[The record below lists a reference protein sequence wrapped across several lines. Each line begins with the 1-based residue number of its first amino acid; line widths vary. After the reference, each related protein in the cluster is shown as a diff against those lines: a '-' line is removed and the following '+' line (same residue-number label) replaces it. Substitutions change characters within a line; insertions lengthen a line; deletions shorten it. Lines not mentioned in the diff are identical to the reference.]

1 MSRSSATAQALKRLR
16 TEEVAKK
23 AGLTAYETE
32 EGRRWLWKALNPN
45 DTATASVGVPADKTH
60 NISALNYQSQYDIA
74 APPGVSAAFPSYDVD
89 LYLNH
94 NPVVFGTSV
103 AYPSGTM
110 DLSQVGSFQ
119 MTIGA
124 KTEADTFEV
133 KLVPDDAP
141 MKPVGLRTV
150 QQLFNSQI
158 DPRVFSYSSSLAS
171 RRLLYSQLTQKA
183 KLTYGGALVIPTC
196 SDMNNGGLITACQ
209 QVCEP
214 KTSMVDSANGIY
226 LNSYE
231 TTDFPDVEDTIQN
244 PQMYSARFIDGCYM
258 PYKMRDPFNMEYKS
272 SEREITNRSPYSV
285 TGVSVMTVAQ
295 LVDGIAAAAP
305 AAAKQFVTRQ
315 TPMMFMPNENDTGFV
330 LKAIVPAPRG
340 AAVIDKNPVLGF
352 RFDVVNYLGQ
362 RGYFYVSLND
372 ESLRGEADASASIVG
387 TASTM
392 IFSGVVA
399 LTARS
404 TCNIYNGPMKEG
416 HSEVLATGFANAA
429 NDAWWKAVTIE
440 NGNYIKIPE
449 ILTAW
454 DTQGTGYTQNPLGLQ
469 WVSTDVTA
477 GAITNTALSR
487 GTMPDMLEF
496 QMCTVHMTG
505 CSSTA
510 PIKLILK
517 VGIEILLNA
526 GSPYSPF
533 KFISPKYDESALKS
547 YLRCTRAMRD
557 AYFANAGGMG
567 GQAEFIKALSD
578 LIESDSAA
586 PLSRVLN
593 QGGNY
598 ISLIG

>member
-1 MSRSSATAQALKRLR
+1 MSKSATAQALKRLR
-16 TEEVAKK
+16 TEEIAQK

-74 APPGVSAAFPSYDVD
+74 APPGVTAAFPSYDVD

-119 MTIGA
+119 VSVQASSDGNSYTIQL
-124 KTEADTFEV
+124 K
-133 KLVPDDAP
+133 PDDAP

-158 DPRVFSYSSSLAS
+158 DPRVFSYSNSLAS

-196 SDMNNGGLITACQ
+196 SDLNNGGLITACQ

-214 KTSMVDSANGIY
+214 KVSMVDNANGVY

-231 TTDFPDVEDTIQN
+231 LNDFPDVEDTIQN

-258 PYKMRDPFNMEYKS
+258 PYKMRDPFNMEYKA
-272 SEREITNRSPYSV
+272 SEREITNRAPYSV
-285 TGVSVMTVAQ
+285 TGVSVLSVAGLTNKDGALTTAATAVAFMTHQV
-295 LVDGIAAAAP
+295 P
-305 AAAKQFVTRQ
+305 MTFV
-315 TPMMFMPNENDTGFV
+315 PNANDTGFI
-330 LKAIVPAPRG
+330 LSATVPAPKDSAG
-340 AAVIDKNPVLGF
+340 NVAKSPVVAF

-362 RGYFYVSLND
+362 RGYFYVSLNNQFSWVD
-372 ESLRGEADASASIVG
+372 DTVSAVVQGPSHKNINTSKIFQGFVVEG
-387 TASTM
+387 LSGIYSKAFVNDNWWLAST
-392 IFSGVVA
+392 I
-399 LTARS
+399 
-404 TCNIYNGPMKEG
+404 K
-416 HSEVLATGFANAA
+416 
-429 NDAWWKAVTIE
+429 D
-440 NGNYIKIPE
+440 NYYIRIPE

-469 WVSTDVTA
+469 WVSTDVTV
-477 GAITNTALSR
+477 GAIPNSALAR

-517 VGIEILLNA
+517 IGIEILLSA

>member
-1 MSRSSATAQALKRLR
+1 MSKSATTQALKRLR
-16 TEEVAKK
+16 TEEIAQK

-45 DTATASVGVPADKTH
+45 DTATASVGIPADKTH

-74 APPGVSAAFPSYDVD
+74 APPGVTAAFPSYDVD

-110 DLSQVGSFQ
+110 DLSKVGTFQVSVQASADGHSF
-119 MTIGA
+119 A
-124 KTEADTFEV
+124 V
-133 KLVPDDAP
+133 KLTSDDAP

-158 DPRVFSYSSSLAS
+158 DPRVFSYSNSLAS

-196 SDMNNGGLITACQ
+196 SDLNNGGLITACQ

-214 KTSMVDSANGIY
+214 KVSMVDGANGVY

-231 TTDFPDVEDTIQN
+231 LNDFPDVEDTIQN

-258 PYKMRDPFNMEYKS
+258 PYKMRDPFNMEYKA
-272 SEREITNRSPYSV
+272 SEREITNRAPYSV
-285 TGVSVMTVAQ
+285 TGVSVLSVNTLSDENGVTTTTA
-295 LVDGIAAAAP
+295 L
-305 AAAKQFVTRQ
+305 AKHFVTYQ
-315 TPMMFMPNENDTGFV
+315 TPMNFIPNANDTGFV
-330 LKAIVPAPRG
+330 LSATVPAPKDSG
-340 AAVIDKNPVLGF
+340 AEIAKNPVVAF

-362 RGYFYVSLND
+362 RGYFYVSLNNQFLGTNN
-372 ESLRGEADASASIVG
+372 ENSTVVGGVAGAFRKTSEIFKGPVVEGLSGKHEQAFATAEWWASSSIG
-387 TASTM
+387 
-392 IFSGVVA
+392 
-399 LTARS
+399 
-404 TCNIYNGPMKEG
+404 
-416 HSEVLATGFANAA
+416 
-429 NDAWWKAVTIE
+429 

-454 DTQGTGYTQNPLGLQ
+454 NTQGTGYTQNPIGIQ
-469 WVSTDVTA
+469 WESSDVTIGA
-477 GAITNTALSR
+477 GLSTALAR

-517 VGIEILLNA
+517 IGIEILLSA

>member
-1 MSRSSATAQALKRLR
+1 MSKSATAQALKRLR
-16 TEEVAKK
+16 TEEVAQK

-74 APPGVSAAFPSYDVD
+74 APPGVTAAFPSFDVD

-119 MTIGA
+119 VSVQASKDGNSYTVELI
-124 KTEADTFEV
+124 
-133 KLVPDDAP
+133 PDDAP

-158 DPRVFSYSSSLAS
+158 DPRVFSYSNSLAS

-196 SDMNNGGLITACQ
+196 SDLNNGGLITACQ

-214 KTSMVDSANGIY
+214 KVSMVDNANGIY

-231 TTDFPDVEDTIQN
+231 LNDFPDVEDTIQN

-258 PYKMRDPFNMEYKS
+258 PYKMRDPFNMEYKA
-272 SEREITNRSPYSV
+272 SEREITNRAPYSV
-285 TGVSVMTVAQ
+285 TGVSVLSVAG
-295 LVDGIAAAAP
+295 LTDSAGVITTTALATN
-305 AAAKQFVTRQ
+305 FTTFQ
-315 TPMMFMPNENDTGFV
+315 TPMTFIPNANDTGFV
-330 LKAIVPAPRG
+330 LSATVLAPTDS
-340 AAVIDKNPVLGF
+340 ANKIAKNPVLGF

-362 RGYFYVSLND
+362 RGYFYLTLNNEYSYVADTVSTVIHGPSHQNRNTSKIFKGLVAEGVSGTYTANFATVTWW
-372 ESLRGEADASASIVG
+372 AD
-387 TASTM
+387 ST
-392 IFSGVVA
+392 IG
-399 LTARS
+399 
-404 TCNIYNGPMKEG
+404 NG
-416 HSEVLATGFANAA
+416 
-429 NDAWWKAVTIE
+429 D
-440 NGNYIKIPE
+440 YIRIPE

-469 WVSTDVTA
+469 WVSTDVTVCA
-477 GAITNTALSR
+477 APNTALAR

-517 VGIEILLNA
+517 IGIEILLSA

-598 ISLIG
+598 VSLIG

>member
-1 MSRSSATAQALKRLR
+1 MSKSATAQALKRLR

-74 APPGVSAAFPSYDVD
+74 APPGVTAAFPSYDVD

-110 DLSQVGSFQ
+110 DLSQVGTFQVSVQASTDGHSF
-119 MTIGA
+119 T
-124 KTEADTFEV
+124 V
-133 KLVPDDAP
+133 KLTSDDAP
-141 MKPVGLRTV
+141 MKPVGLRTA

-158 DPRVFSYSSSLAS
+158 DPRVFSYSNSLAS

-196 SDMNNGGLITACQ
+196 SDLNNGGLITACQ

-214 KTSMVDSANGIY
+214 KVSMVDSANGVY

-231 TTDFPDVEDTIQN
+231 LNDFPDVEDTIQN

-258 PYKMRDPFNMEYKS
+258 PYKMRDPFNMEYKA

-285 TGVSVMTVAQ
+285 TGVSVLSVNILSDDNGVAKTT
-295 LVDGIAAAAP
+295 AEATH
-305 AAAKQFVTRQ
+305 FTTYQ
-315 TPMMFMPNENDTGFV
+315 TPMTFVPNANDTGFV
-330 LKAIVPAPRG
+330 LSASVPAPRDS
-340 AAVIDKNPVLGF
+340 AAEIPKNPVVAF

-362 RGYFYVSLND
+362 RGYFYISLNN
-372 ESLRGEADASASIVG
+372 EFIG
-387 TASTM
+387 TANVESTVVEGAAGVLRKTLE
-392 IFSGVVA
+392 IFKGPVVEGISGEH
-399 LTARS
+399 TAKFATADWWAAS
-404 TCNIYNGPMKEG
+404 TIGNN
-416 HSEVLATGFANAA
+416 
-429 NDAWWKAVTIE
+429 
-440 NGNYIKIPE
+440 NYIKIPE

-454 DTQGTGYTQNPLGLQ
+454 NTQGTGYTQNPLGLQ
-469 WVSTDVTA
+469 WESSDVTIGA
-477 GAITNTALSR
+477 GLNSALSR

-517 VGIEILLNA
+517 IGIEILLSA

>member
-1 MSRSSATAQALKRLR
+1 MSKSATAQALKRLR
-16 TEEVAKK
+16 TEEIAQK

-45 DTATASVGVPADKTH
+45 DTATASVGIPADKTH

-74 APPGVSAAFPSYDVD
+74 APPGVTAAFPSYDVD

-119 MTIGA
+119 VSIKASSDNTSYTVQL
-124 KTEADTFEV
+124 K
-133 KLVPDDAP
+133 PDDAP

-158 DPRVFSYSSSLAS
+158 DPRVFSYSTSLAS

-196 SDMNNGGLITACQ
+196 SDLNNGGLITACQ

-214 KTSMVDSANGIY
+214 KVSMVDNANGVY

-231 TTDFPDVEDTIQN
+231 LNDFPDVEDTIQN

-258 PYKMRDPFNMEYKS
+258 PYKMRDPFNMEYKA
-272 SEREITNRSPYSV
+272 SEREITNRAPYSV
-285 TGVSVMTVAQ
+285 TGVSVMSLSKLTNSSGNITTTA
-295 LVDGIAAAAP
+295 LATN
-305 AAAKQFVTRQ
+305 FTNYQ
-315 TPMMFMPNENDTGFV
+315 TPMTFVPNANDTGFV
-330 LKAIVPAPRG
+330 LSATVPAP
-340 AAVIDKNPVLGF
+340 ADSSNKIVKNPVLGF

-362 RGYFYVSLND
+362 RGYFYLTLNNEYSWVNDPFSTVVQGHAHQNIKTSKIFQGPVVEGVS
-372 ESLRGEADASASIVG
+372 G
-387 TASTM
+387 TYKANFATNEWWAAST
-392 IFSGVVA
+392 IG
-399 LTARS
+399 
-404 TCNIYNGPMKEG
+404 
-416 HSEVLATGFANAA
+416 
-429 NDAWWKAVTIE
+429 D
-440 NGNYIKIPE
+440 GNYIRIPE

-454 DTQGTGYTQNPLGLQ
+454 NTQGTGYTQNPLGLQ
-469 WVSTDVTA
+469 WVSTDVTV
-477 GAITNTALSR
+477 GAAPNTALAR

-517 VGIEILLNA
+517 IGIEILLSA

-578 LIESDSAA
+578 LIESDSSA

>member
-1 MSRSSATAQALKRLR
+1 MSRSSATTQALKRLR

-45 DTATASVGVPADKTH
+45 DTATASVGIPADKTH
-60 NISALNYQSQYDIA
+60 NISALNYQSQYDIV

-103 AYPSGTM
+103 AYSSGTM
-110 DLSQVGSFQ
+110 DLSQVGGFQ
-119 MTIGA
+119 VKIGA
-124 KTEADTFEV
+124 KTAADTYEV
-133 KLVPDDAP
+133 TLIPDDAP
-141 MKPVGLRTV
+141 AKPVGLRTV

-158 DPRVFSYSSSLAS
+158 DPRVFAYSSSLAS

-196 SDMNNGGLITACQ
+196 SDLNNGGLITACQ

-214 KTSMVDSANGIY
+214 KVSMVDSANGIY

-272 SEREITNRSPYSV
+272 SEREITNRAPYSV
-285 TGVSVMTVAQ
+285 TGVSVMSVQGLT
-295 LVDGIAAAAP
+295 DGLSL
-305 AAAKQFVTRQ
+305 AKKTEATHFYTLQ
-315 TPMMFMPNENDTGFV
+315 TPMVFTPNTADTGFT
-330 LKAIVPAPRG
+330 LKATVPDPVDADG
-340 AAVIDKNPVLGF
+340 QLEKNPVLGF

-372 ESLRGEADASASIVG
+372 EYSIGNNKESGTIAGSASKLITTDPIVR
-387 TASTM
+387 
-392 IFSGVVA
+392 SGRA
-399 LTARS
+399 TY
-404 TCNIYNGPMKEG
+404 NIYNGLMEEA
-416 HSEVLATGFANAA
+416 SSNELAAGFAIDNWWTFVTLA
-429 NDAWWKAVTIE
+429 N
-440 NGNYIKIPE
+440 NNYIYIPE
-449 ILTAW
+449 IITAW

-469 WVSTDVTA
+469 WVSTDVTS
-477 GAITNTALSR
+477 GAATNTALSR

>member
-1 MSRSSATAQALKRLR
+1 MSKSATAQALKRLR
-16 TEEVAKK
+16 TEEIAQK

-74 APPGVSAAFPSYDVD
+74 APPGVTAAFPSYDVD

-110 DLSQVGSFQ
+110 DLSQVGKFQ
-119 MTIGA
+119 VSIQ
-124 KTEADTFEV
+124 ADGNSYKV
-133 KLVPDDAP
+133 MLKPDDAP

-158 DPRVFSYSSSLAS
+158 DPRVFSYSNSLAS

-196 SDMNNGGLITACQ
+196 SDLNNGGLITACQ

-214 KTSMVDSANGIY
+214 KVSMVDNANGIY

-231 TTDFPDVEDTIQN
+231 INDFPDVEDTIQN

-258 PYKMRDPFNMEYKS
+258 PYKMRDPFNMEYKA
-272 SEREITNRSPYSV
+272 SEREITNRAPYSV
-285 TGVSVMTVAQ
+285 TGVSVLSVSKLTNNAGV
-295 LVDGIAAAAP
+295 IEAAANAV
-305 AAAKQFVTRQ
+305 AFTTYQ
-315 TPMMFMPNENDTGFV
+315 TPMTFIPNANDSGFV
-330 LKAIVPAPRG
+330 LSATVPAPTDSAG
-340 AAVIDKNPVLGF
+340 NVAKNPVLGF

-362 RGYFYVSLND
+362 RGYFYVTLNN
-372 ESLRGEADASASIVG
+372 EFAAVAD
-387 TASTM
+387 TASTIIQGSAYTNRQTSK
-392 IFSGVVA
+392 IFQGPVVEGLSGIYSAAFVNDEWWIA
-399 LTARS
+399 S
-404 TCNIYNGPMKEG
+404 TIGNG
-416 HSEVLATGFANAA
+416 
-429 NDAWWKAVTIE
+429 D
-440 NGNYIKIPE
+440 YIRIPE

-477 GAITNTALSR
+477 GATPNSALAR

-517 VGIEILLNA
+517 IGIEILLSA

-598 ISLIG
+598 VSLIG

>member
-1 MSRSSATAQALKRLR
+1 MSKSSATQALKRLR

-45 DTATASVGVPADKTH
+45 DTATASVGIPADKTH

-74 APPGVSAAFPSYDVD
+74 APPGVTAAFPSYDVD

-110 DLSQVGSFQ
+110 DLSQVGMFQ
-119 MTIGA
+119 VSV
-124 KTEADTFEV
+124 KYNEAEKSYIV
-133 KLVPDDAP
+133 QMAPDNAP
-141 MKPVGLRTV
+141 RKPVGLRTV

-158 DPRVFSYSSSLAS
+158 DPRVFSYSNSLAS

-196 SDMNNGGLITACQ
+196 SDLNNGGLITACQ

-214 KTSMVDSANGIY
+214 KVSMVDSANGVY

-231 TTDFPDVEDTIQN
+231 LNDFPDVEDTIQN

-258 PYKMRDPFNMEYKS
+258 PYKMRDPFNMEYKA

-285 TGVSVMTVAQ
+285 TGVSVLSITS
-295 LVDGIAAAAP
+295 LTDENGTIAATNDATH
-305 AAAKQFVTRQ
+305 FVTYQ
-315 TPMMFMPNENDTGFV
+315 TPMNFVPNVNDTGFV
-330 LKAIVPAPRG
+330 LSTTVPAPKDS
-340 AAVIDKNPVLGF
+340 AAVIPKNPIVAF

-362 RGYFYVSLND
+362 RGYFYVSLNNQFTD
-372 ESLRGEADASASIVG
+372 IANVKSTVVGGAAGLLRDTFDIFKGPVKEGISGKHAAKFADATWWAKASIG
-387 TASTM
+387 
-392 IFSGVVA
+392 
-399 LTARS
+399 
-404 TCNIYNGPMKEG
+404 
-416 HSEVLATGFANAA
+416 
-429 NDAWWKAVTIE
+429 D
-440 NGNYIKIPE
+440 GNYVKIPE

-454 DTQGTGYTQNPLGLQ
+454 NTQGTGYTQNPLGLQ
-469 WVSTDVTA
+469 WESSDVTIGA
-477 GAITNTALSR
+477 GLNTALAR

-517 VGIEILLNA
+517 IGIEILLSA

>member
-1 MSRSSATAQALKRLR
+1 MSKTSATTQALKRLR

-45 DTATASVGVPADKTH
+45 DTATASVGIPADKTH

-74 APPGVSAAFPSYDVD
+74 APPGVTAAFPSYDVD

-119 MTIGA
+119 VSVQA
-124 KTEADTFEV
+124 HAADNSFTV
-133 KLVPDDAP
+133 MMKPDDAP
-141 MKPVGLRTV
+141 MKPAGLRTV

-158 DPRVFSYSSSLAS
+158 DPRVFSYSTSLAS

-196 SDMNNGGLITACQ
+196 SDLNNGGLITACQ

-214 KTSMVDSANGIY
+214 KVSMVDNANGVY

-231 TTDFPDVEDTIQN
+231 LNDFPDVEDTIQN

-258 PYKMRDPFNMEYKS
+258 PYKMRDPFNMEYKA

-285 TGVSVMTVAQ
+285 TGVSVITVSGLTDAN
-295 LVDGIAAAAP
+295 GAIKSTAEATN
-305 AAAKQFVTRQ
+305 FVTYQ
-315 TPMMFMPNENDTGFV
+315 TPMIFTPNANDTGFV
-330 LKAIVPAPRG
+330 LSAKVPAPTDSG
-340 AAVIDKNPVLGF
+340 GVVAAAKSPIVAF

-362 RGYFYVSLND
+362 RGYFYASLNNQFT
-372 ESLRGEADASASIVG
+372 SIANAKSTIVKDA
-387 TASTM
+387 ASTPRDTSYVFKGPVVEG
-392 IFSGVVA
+392 ISGKY
-399 LTARS
+399 TA
-404 TCNIYNGPMKEG
+404 N
-416 HSEVLATGFANAA
+416 FANAT
-429 NDAWWKAVTIE
+429 WWTNSTIKD
-440 NGNYIKIPE
+440 GNYVKIPE

-454 DTQGTGYTQNPLGLQ
+454 NTQGTGYTQNPLGIQ
-469 WVSTDVTA
+469 WESTDVTV
-477 GAITNTALSR
+477 GAVPNSALAR

-517 VGIEILLNA
+517 IGIEILLSA

>member
-1 MSRSSATAQALKRLR
+1 MSKSATAQALKRLR
-16 TEEVAKK
+16 TEEVAQK

-74 APPGVSAAFPSYDVD
+74 APPGVTAAFPSFDVD

-119 MTIGA
+119 VSVQASKDGNSYTVELI
-124 KTEADTFEV
+124 
-133 KLVPDDAP
+133 PDDAP

-158 DPRVFSYSSSLAS
+158 DPRVFSYSNSLAS

-196 SDMNNGGLITACQ
+196 SDLNNGGLITACQ

-214 KTSMVDSANGIY
+214 KVSMVDNANGIY

-231 TTDFPDVEDTIQN
+231 LNDFPDVEDTIQN

-258 PYKMRDPFNMEYKS
+258 PYKMRDPFNMEYKA
-272 SEREITNRSPYSV
+272 SEREITNRAPYSV
-285 TGVSVMTVAQ
+285 TGVSVLSVAG
-295 LVDGIAAAAP
+295 LTDSAGVITTTALATNLTT
-305 AAAKQFVTRQ
+305 FQ
-315 TPMMFMPNENDTGFV
+315 TPMTFIPNANDTGFV
-330 LKAIVPAPRG
+330 LSATVLAPTDS
-340 AAVIDKNPVLGF
+340 ANKIAKNPVLGF

-362 RGYFYVSLND
+362 RGYFYLTLNNEYSYVADTVSTVIQGPSHQKRNTSKIFKGLVAEGVSGTYTANFATVTWW
-372 ESLRGEADASASIVG
+372 AD
-387 TASTM
+387 ST
-392 IFSGVVA
+392 IG
-399 LTARS
+399 
-404 TCNIYNGPMKEG
+404 NG
-416 HSEVLATGFANAA
+416 
-429 NDAWWKAVTIE
+429 D
-440 NGNYIKIPE
+440 YIRIPE

-469 WVSTDVTA
+469 WVSTDVTVCA
-477 GAITNTALSR
+477 APNTALAR

-517 VGIEILLNA
+517 IGIEILLSA

-598 ISLIG
+598 VSLIG

>member
-1 MSRSSATAQALKRLR
+1 MSKSATTQALKRLR
-16 TEEVAKK
+16 TEEIAQK

-74 APPGVSAAFPSYDVD
+74 APPGVTAAFPSYDVD

-110 DLSQVGSFQ
+110 DLSQVGDFQVSVKKEGDSFII
-119 MTIGA
+119 ML
-124 KTEADTFEV
+124 K
-133 KLVPDDAP
+133 PDDAP
-141 MKPVGLRTV
+141 MKPVGIRTV

-158 DPRVFSYSSSLAS
+158 DPRVFSYSNSLAS

-196 SDMNNGGLITACQ
+196 SDLNNGGLITACQ

-214 KTSMVDSANGIY
+214 KVSMVDSENGVY

-231 TTDFPDVEDTIQN
+231 INDFPDVEDTIQN

-258 PYKMRDPFNMEYKS
+258 PYKMRDPFNMEYKA
-272 SEREITNRSPYSV
+272 SEREITNRAPYSV
-285 TGVSVMTVAQ
+285 TGVSVISVNR
-295 LVDGIAAAAP
+295 LSVDGVTTAAAAD
-305 AAAKQFVTRQ
+305 AIYFITYQ
-315 TPMMFMPNENDTGFV
+315 TPMTFVPNANDTGFV
-330 LKAIVPAPRG
+330 LSATVPAPVDSAG
-340 AAVIDKNPVLGF
+340 VIANAKSPVLAF

-362 RGYFYVSLND
+362 RGYFYVSLNN
-372 ESLRGEADASASIVG
+372 EFLG
-387 TASTM
+387 TAQVESSIIQNYTHGIRETSF
-392 IFSGVVA
+392 IF
-399 LTARS
+399 
-404 TCNIYNGPMKEG
+404 NGPVEEG
-416 HSEVLATGFANAA
+416 LSGKHDSKPFSNAEWWTKSTIANG
-429 NDAWWKAVTIE
+429 D
-440 NGNYIKIPE
+440 YIKIPL

-454 DTQGTGYTQNPLGLQ
+454 NTQGTGYTQNPFGLQ
-469 WVSTDVTA
+469 WVSSDVTA
-477 GAITNTALSR
+477 GAIPNSALAR

-517 VGIEILLNA
+517 IGIEILLSA

>member
-1 MSRSSATAQALKRLR
+1 MSKSATAQALKRLR
-16 TEEVAKK
+16 TEEIAQK

-74 APPGVSAAFPSYDVD
+74 APPGVTAAFPSYDVD

-119 MTIGA
+119 VSVQA
-124 KTEADTFEV
+124 SADGNSYTV
-133 KLVPDDAP
+133 KMIPDDAP

-158 DPRVFSYSSSLAS
+158 DPRVFSYSNSLAS

-196 SDMNNGGLITACQ
+196 SDLNNGGLITACQ

-214 KTSMVDSANGIY
+214 KVSMVDNANGIY

-231 TTDFPDVEDTIQN
+231 LNDFPDVEDTIQN

-258 PYKMRDPFNMEYKS
+258 PYKMRDPFNMEYKA
-272 SEREITNRSPYSV
+272 SEREITNRAPYSV
-285 TGVSVMTVAQ
+285 TGVSVLSVSKLTNSAGV
-295 LVDGIAAAAP
+295 IAAT
-305 AAAKQFVTRQ
+305 AAATNFTTYQ
-315 TPMMFMPNENDTGFV
+315 TPMTFVPNANDSGFV
-330 LKAIVPAPRG
+330 LSATVPSPADS
-340 AAVIDKNPVLGF
+340 ADNIAKNPILGF

-362 RGYFYVSLND
+362 RGYFYLTLNN
-372 ESLRGEADASASIVG
+372 E
-387 TASTM
+387 
-392 IFSGVVA
+392 
-399 LTARS
+399 
-404 TCNIYNGPMKEG
+404 Y
-416 HSEVLATGFANAA
+416 SEVADTVSTVIQGSSHQNRNVSKIFKGPVVEGISGGYTAPFAN
-429 NDAWWKAVTIE
+429 DTWWSDSTIR
-440 NGNYIKIPE
+440 NGDYIRIPE

-477 GAITNTALSR
+477 GATPNSALAR

-517 VGIEILLNA
+517 VGIEILLSA

-578 LIESDSAA
+578 LIESNSAA

>member
-1 MSRSSATAQALKRLR
+1 MSKASATTQALKRLR

-45 DTATASVGVPADKTH
+45 DTATASVGIPADKTH

-74 APPGVSAAFPSYDVD
+74 APPGVTAAFPSYDVD

-94 NPVVFGTSV
+94 NPVVFGTSI

-110 DLSQVGSFQ
+110 DLSQVGTFQVSVKVSADGHSFNI
-119 MTIGA
+119 MLTS
-124 KTEADTFEV
+124 DN
-133 KLVPDDAP
+133 AP
-141 MKPVGLRTV
+141 MKPVGLRTA

-158 DPRVFSYSSSLAS
+158 DPRVFSYSTSLAS

-196 SDMNNGGLITACQ
+196 SDLNNGGLITACQ

-214 KTSMVDSANGIY
+214 KVSMVDSANGVY

-231 TTDFPDVEDTIQN
+231 LNDFPDVEDTIQN

-258 PYKMRDPFNMEYKS
+258 PYKMRDPFNMEYKA

-285 TGVSVMTVAQ
+285 TGVSALSVLNLTDDKGA
-295 LVDGIAAAAP
+295 IKTTTEATN
-305 AAAKQFVTRQ
+305 FVTYQ
-315 TPMMFMPNENDTGFV
+315 TPMTFVPNANDTGFV
-330 LKAIVPAPRG
+330 LSATVPAPKDSTG
-340 AAVIDKNPVLGF
+340 EISKNPVVAF

-362 RGYFYVSLND
+362 RGYFYASLNNQFINTTNVN
-372 ESLRGEADASASIVG
+372 STVVG
-387 TASTM
+387 GVAGAFRKTSE
-392 IFSGVVA
+392 IFQGPVVEGISG
-399 LTARS
+399 TQ
-404 TCNIYNGPMKEG
+404 KK
-416 HSEVLATGFANAA
+416 GFATADWWAA
-429 NDAWWKAVTIE
+429 SSIG

-454 DTQGTGYTQNPLGLQ
+454 NTQGTGYTQNPLGIQ
-469 WVSTDVTA
+469 WESSDVTIGA
-477 GAITNTALSR
+477 GLNTALAR

-517 VGIEILLNA
+517 IGIEILLSA

-578 LIESDSAA
+578 LIESDSSA

>member
-1 MSRSSATAQALKRLR
+1 MSKSATAQALKRLR
-16 TEEVAKK
+16 TEEVAQK

-45 DTATASVGVPADKTH
+45 DTATASVGIPADKTH

-74 APPGVSAAFPSYDVD
+74 APPGVTAAFPSYDVD

-119 MTIGA
+119 VSIQKNA
-124 KTEADTFEV
+124 ADNSFTV
-133 KLVPDDAP
+133 LMKPDDAP
-141 MKPVGLRTV
+141 MKPAGLRTV

-196 SDMNNGGLITACQ
+196 SDLNNGGLITACQ

-214 KTSMVDSANGIY
+214 KVSMVDSANGIY

-231 TTDFPDVEDTIQN
+231 LNDFPDVEDTIQN

-258 PYKMRDPFNMEYKS
+258 PYKMRDPFNMEYKA

-285 TGVSVMTVAQ
+285 TGVSVITVSGLTDNLGTIKSTAE
-295 LVDGIAAAAP
+295 
-305 AAAKQFVTRQ
+305 AKYFSSYQ
-315 TPMMFMPNENDTGFV
+315 TPMAFVPNANDTGFV
-330 LKAIVPAPRG
+330 LSAKVPAPNDSAG
-340 AAVIDKNPVLGF
+340 VIANAKSPVVAF

-362 RGYFYVSLND
+362 RGYFYVSLNN
-372 ESLRGEADASASIVG
+372 EFLGTGNTNSTIIQSTGHNYRETLEIFKGPVTEGLSGEH
-387 TASTM
+387 TA
-392 IFSGVVA
+392 
-399 LTARS
+399 
-404 TCNIYNGPMKEG
+404 N
-416 HSEVLATGFANAA
+416 FANAA
-429 NDAWWKAVTIE
+429 WWTNSTIA
-440 NGNYIKIPE
+440 NGDYIRIPE

-454 DTQGTGYTQNPLGLQ
+454 NTQGTGYTQNPLGLQ
-469 WVSTDVTA
+469 WESTDVTV
-477 GAITNTALSR
+477 GAVPNSALAR

-517 VGIEILLNA
+517 IGIEILLSA

>member
-1 MSRSSATAQALKRLR
+1 MSKSSATQALKRLR
-16 TEEVAKK
+16 TEEAIKK

-45 DTATASVGVPADKTH
+45 DTSTASIGIPADKTH

-74 APPGVSAAFPSYDVD
+74 APPGVTAAFPSYDVD

-110 DLSQVGSFQ
+110 DLSQVGMFQ
-119 MTIGA
+119 VSVKYI
-124 KTEADTFEV
+124 EAEKSYIV
-133 KLVPDDAP
+133 QLAP
-141 MKPVGLRTV
+141 NNAPRKPVGLRTV

-158 DPRVFSYSSSLAS
+158 DPRVFSYSNSLAS

-196 SDMNNGGLITACQ
+196 SDLNNGGLITACQ

-214 KTSMVDSANGIY
+214 KVSIVDSANGVY

-231 TTDFPDVEDTIQN
+231 LNDFPDVEDTIQN

-258 PYKMRDPFNMEYKS
+258 PYKMRDPFNMEYKA

-285 TGVSVMTVAQ
+285 TCVSVLSITSLTDENGTIKSTNDATH
-295 LVDGIAAAAP
+295 
-305 AAAKQFVTRQ
+305 FVTYQ
-315 TPMMFMPNENDTGFV
+315 TPMNFVPNVNDTGFV
-330 LKAIVPAPRG
+330 LSATVPAPKDSTT
-340 AAVIDKNPVLGF
+340 VIAKNPVVAF

-362 RGYFYVSLND
+362 RGYFYVSLNNQFTGIANAK
-372 ESLRGEADASASIVG
+372 STVVGGAAGLLRDTFDIFKGPVKEGISGAHDAKFADATWWAKTSIG
-387 TASTM
+387 
-392 IFSGVVA
+392 
-399 LTARS
+399 
-404 TCNIYNGPMKEG
+404 
-416 HSEVLATGFANAA
+416 
-429 NDAWWKAVTIE
+429 D
-440 NGNYIKIPE
+440 GNYVKIPE

-454 DTQGTGYTQNPLGLQ
+454 NTQGTGYTQNPLGLQ
-469 WVSTDVTA
+469 WESTDVTIGA
-477 GAITNTALSR
+477 GLNTALAR

-517 VGIEILLNA
+517 IGIEILLSA

>member
-1 MSRSSATAQALKRLR
+1 MSKSATAQALKRLR
-16 TEEVAKK
+16 TEEIAQK

-45 DTATASVGVPADKTH
+45 DTATASVGIPADKTH

-74 APPGVSAAFPSYDVD
+74 APPGVTAAFPSYDVD

-119 MTIGA
+119 VSIQTNA
-124 KTEADTFEV
+124 ADNSFTV
-133 KLVPDDAP
+133 LMKPDDAP
-141 MKPVGLRTV
+141 MKPAGLRTV

-196 SDMNNGGLITACQ
+196 SDLNNGGLITACQ

-214 KTSMVDSANGIY
+214 KVSMVDSANGIY

-231 TTDFPDVEDTIQN
+231 LNDFPDVEDTIQN

-258 PYKMRDPFNMEYKS
+258 PYKMRDPFNMEYKA

-285 TGVSVMTVAQ
+285 TGVSVITVSGLTDNLGTIKSTAE
-295 LVDGIAAAAP
+295 ATY
-305 AAAKQFVTRQ
+305 FTSYQ
-315 TPMMFMPNENDTGFV
+315 TPMTFVPNANDTGFV
-330 LKAIVPAPRG
+330 LSAKVPAPNDSAG
-340 AAVIDKNPVLGF
+340 TIDDAKSPVVAF

-362 RGYFYVSLND
+362 RGYFYISLNN
-372 ESLRGEADASASIVG
+372 EFLGTENTYSTIIQSTGHNNRVTSEIFKGPVTEGISGEH
-387 TASTM
+387 TANFATATWWTNST
-392 IFSGVVA
+392 IA
-399 LTARS
+399 
-404 TCNIYNGPMKEG
+404 NG
-416 HSEVLATGFANAA
+416 
-429 NDAWWKAVTIE
+429 D
-440 NGNYIKIPE
+440 YIKIPE

-454 DTQGTGYTQNPLGLQ
+454 NTQGTGYTQNPLGLQ
-469 WVSTDVTA
+469 WKSTDVTV
-477 GAITNTALSR
+477 GAVQNSALTR

-517 VGIEILLNA
+517 IGIEILLNA

>member
-1 MSRSSATAQALKRLR
+1 MSKSATAQALKRLR
-16 TEEVAKK
+16 TEEIAQK

-45 DTATASVGVPADKTH
+45 DTATASVGIPADKTH

-74 APPGVSAAFPSYDVD
+74 APPGVTAAFPSYDVD

-119 MTIGA
+119 VS
-124 KTEADTFEV
+124 V
-133 KLVPDDAP
+133 KASSDGSLYTVQLTADDAP

-196 SDMNNGGLITACQ
+196 SDLNNGGLITACQ

-214 KTSMVDSANGIY
+214 KVSMVDNANGVY

-231 TTDFPDVEDTIQN
+231 LNDFPDVEDTIQN

-258 PYKMRDPFNMEYKS
+258 PYKLRDPFNMEYKA
-272 SEREITNRSPYSV
+272 SEREITNRAPYSV
-285 TGVSVMTVAQ
+285 TGVSVLSIAGLTNKDGALTTAASAVAFMTLQ
-295 LVDGIAAAAP
+295 TSMT
-305 AAAKQFVTRQ
+305 FV
-315 TPMMFMPNENDTGFV
+315 PNANDTGF
-330 LKAIVPAPRG
+330 IISTTVPAPKDSAG
-340 AAVIDKNPVLGF
+340 NIAKSPVLGF

-362 RGYFYVSLND
+362 RGYFYVTLNNQFSWVD
-372 ESLRGEADASASIVG
+372 DIVSTVVQGPSHKNIKTSKIFQGRVVEGLSGIYSKAFVTDTWWAD
-387 TASTM
+387 ST
-392 IFSGVVA
+392 IKSG
-399 LTARS
+399 
-404 TCNIYNGPMKEG
+404 Y
-416 HSEVLATGFANAA
+416 
-429 NDAWWKAVTIE
+429 
-440 NGNYIKIPE
+440 YIRIPE

-469 WVSTDVTA
+469 WMSTDVTV
-477 GAITNTALSR
+477 GAVPNSALAR

-517 VGIEILLNA
+517 IGIEILLSA

>member
-1 MSRSSATAQALKRLR
+1 MSKSATAQALKRLR
-16 TEEVAKK
+16 TEEVAQK

-74 APPGVSAAFPSYDVD
+74 APPGVTAAFPSYDVD

-119 MTIGA
+119 VSVQASTDGNSY
-124 KTEADTFEV
+124 TV
-133 KLVPDDAP
+133 KMIPDDAP

-158 DPRVFSYSSSLAS
+158 DPRVFSYSNSLAS

-196 SDMNNGGLITACQ
+196 SDLNNGGLITACQ

-214 KTSMVDSANGIY
+214 KVSMVDNANGIY

-231 TTDFPDVEDTIQN
+231 LNDFPDVEDTIQN

-272 SEREITNRSPYSV
+272 SEREITNRAPYSV
-285 TGVSVMTVAQ
+285 TGVSVLSVSKLTNSAGV
-295 LVDGIAAAAP
+295 VDTTANATN
-305 AAAKQFVTRQ
+305 FTTYQ
-315 TPMMFMPNENDTGFV
+315 TPMTFMPNANDSGFV
-330 LKAIVPAPRG
+330 LSATVPAPADSAG
-340 AAVIDKNPVLGF
+340 KVEKNPVLGF

-362 RGYFYVSLND
+362 RGYFYLTLNNEYSWVTD
-372 ESLRGEADASASIVG
+372 
-387 TASTM
+387 TASTVIQGPSHQNRNTSK
-392 IFSGVVA
+392 IFKGLVVEGVSGTY
-399 LTARS
+399 TANFASADWWTAS
-404 TCNIYNGPMKEG
+404 TIANG
-416 HSEVLATGFANAA
+416 
-429 NDAWWKAVTIE
+429 D
-440 NGNYIKIPE
+440 YIRIPE

-454 DTQGTGYTQNPLGLQ
+454 DTQGTGYTQNPIGLQ

-477 GAITNTALSR
+477 GATPNSALAR

-517 VGIEILLNA
+517 VGIEILLSA

>member
-1 MSRSSATAQALKRLR
+1 MSKSATVQALKRLR
-16 TEEVAKK
+16 TEEIAQK

-74 APPGVSAAFPSYDVD
+74 APPGVTAAFPSYDVD

-119 MTIGA
+119 IS
-124 KTEADTFEV
+124 V
-133 KLVPDDAP
+133 KASSNNNSYTVQLKPDDAP
-141 MKPVGLRTV
+141 IKPVGLRTV

-158 DPRVFSYSSSLAS
+158 DPRVFSYSNSLAS

-196 SDMNNGGLITACQ
+196 SDLNNGGLITACQ

-214 KTSMVDSANGIY
+214 KVSMVDGTNGIY

-231 TTDFPDVEDTIQN
+231 LNDFPDVEDTIQN

-258 PYKMRDPFNMEYKS
+258 PYKMRDPFNMEYKA
-272 SEREITNRSPYSV
+272 SEREITNRAPYSV
-285 TGVSVMTVAQ
+285 TGVSVLSVSKLTNSKGNITTTA
-295 LVDGIAAAAP
+295 LATN
-305 AAAKQFVTRQ
+305 FTTFQ
-315 TPMMFMPNENDTGFV
+315 TPMSFVPNANDTGFV
-330 LKAIVPAPRG
+330 LSAIVPAP
-340 AAVIDKNPVLGF
+340 IDSTKKIDNNPVLGF

-362 RGYFYVSLND
+362 RGYFYLTLNNEYSWITD
-372 ESLRGEADASASIVG
+372 I
-387 TASTM
+387 ASTVIQGPAHQNINISK
-392 IFSGVVA
+392 IFKGPVVEGVSGTYA
-399 LTARS
+399 QNFATNEWWAAS
-404 TCNIYNGPMKEG
+404 TIG
-416 HSEVLATGFANAA
+416 
-429 NDAWWKAVTIE
+429 D
-440 NGNYIKIPE
+440 GNYIKIPE

-454 DTQGTGYTQNPLGLQ
+454 NTQGTGYTQNPLGLQ

-477 GAITNTALSR
+477 GAIPNSALAR

-517 VGIEILLNA
+517 IGIEILLNA

>member
-1 MSRSSATAQALKRLR
+1 MSKISATQALKRLR

-45 DTATASVGVPADKTH
+45 DTATASVGIPADKTH

-74 APPGVSAAFPSYDVD
+74 APPGVTAAFPSYDVD

-110 DLSQVGSFQ
+110 DLSQVGIFQ
-119 MTIGA
+119 VSV
-124 KTEADTFEV
+124 KYNEAG
-133 KLVPDDAP
+133 KSYLVQLAPDNAP
-141 MKPVGLRTV
+141 RKPVGLRTV

-158 DPRVFSYSSSLAS
+158 DPRVFSYSNSLAS

-196 SDMNNGGLITACQ
+196 SDLNNGGLITACQ

-214 KTSMVDSANGIY
+214 KVSMVDSANGVY

-231 TTDFPDVEDTIQN
+231 LNDFPDVEDTIQN

-258 PYKMRDPFNMEYKS
+258 PYKMRDPFNMEYKA

-285 TGVSVMTVAQ
+285 TGVSVLSITTITDAN
-295 LVDGIAAAAP
+295 GTAATTASATN
-305 AAAKQFVTRQ
+305 FITYQ
-315 TPMMFMPNENDTGFV
+315 TPMSFVPNTNDTGFV
-330 LKAIVPAPRG
+330 LSATVPAPKNSTE
-340 AAVIDKNPVLGF
+340 VIPKNPVVAF

-362 RGYFYVSLND
+362 RGYFYASLNNQFTGIANVK
-372 ESLRGEADASASIVG
+372 STVIGGAAGTLRDTFDIFKGPVKEGISGLHTANFADATWWAKSSIG
-387 TASTM
+387 
-392 IFSGVVA
+392 
-399 LTARS
+399 
-404 TCNIYNGPMKEG
+404 
-416 HSEVLATGFANAA
+416 
-429 NDAWWKAVTIE
+429 D
-440 NGNYIKIPE
+440 GNYVRIPE

-454 DTQGTGYTQNPLGLQ
+454 NTQGTGYTQNPLGLQ
-469 WVSTDVTA
+469 WESTDVTVGA
-477 GAITNTALSR
+477 GLNSALAR

-517 VGIEILLNA
+517 IGIEILLSA

>member
-1 MSRSSATAQALKRLR
+1 MSKSATAQALKRLR
-16 TEEVAKK
+16 TEEVAQK

-45 DTATASVGVPADKTH
+45 DTATASVGIPADKTH

-74 APPGVSAAFPSYDVD
+74 APPGVTAAFPSYDVD

-119 MTIGA
+119 VSIQTNA
-124 KTEADTFEV
+124 ADNSFTV
-133 KLVPDDAP
+133 LMKPDDAP
-141 MKPVGLRTV
+141 MKPAGLRTV

-196 SDMNNGGLITACQ
+196 SDLNNGGLITACQ

-214 KTSMVDSANGIY
+214 KVSMVDSANGIY

-231 TTDFPDVEDTIQN
+231 LNDFPDVEDTIQN

-258 PYKMRDPFNMEYKS
+258 PYKMRDPFNMEYKA

-285 TGVSVMTVAQ
+285 TGVSVITVSGLTDNLGTIKSTAE
-295 LVDGIAAAAP
+295 ATY
-305 AAAKQFVTRQ
+305 FTSYQ
-315 TPMMFMPNENDTGFV
+315 TPMTFVPNANDTGFV
-330 LKAIVPAPRG
+330 LSAKVPAPNDSAG
-340 AAVIDKNPVLGF
+340 TIDDAKSPVVAF

-362 RGYFYVSLND
+362 RGYFYISLNN
-372 ESLRGEADASASIVG
+372 EFLGTENTYSTIIQSTGHNNRVTSEIFKGPVTEGISGEH
-387 TASTM
+387 TANFATATWWTNST
-392 IFSGVVA
+392 IA
-399 LTARS
+399 
-404 TCNIYNGPMKEG
+404 NG
-416 HSEVLATGFANAA
+416 
-429 NDAWWKAVTIE
+429 D
-440 NGNYIKIPE
+440 YIKIPE

-454 DTQGTGYTQNPLGLQ
+454 NTQGTGYTQNPLGLQ
-469 WVSTDVTA
+469 WKSTDVTV
-477 GAITNTALSR
+477 GAVSNSALTR

-517 VGIEILLNA
+517 IGIEILLNA

>member
-1 MSRSSATAQALKRLR
+1 MSKSATAQALKRLR
-16 TEEVAKK
+16 TEEVAQK

-74 APPGVSAAFPSYDVD
+74 APPGVTAAFPSYDVD

-119 MTIGA
+119 VSVQASQDGNSYA
-124 KTEADTFEV
+124 V
-133 KLVPDDAP
+133 KMIPDDAP

-158 DPRVFSYSSSLAS
+158 DPRVFSYSNSLAS

-196 SDMNNGGLITACQ
+196 SCLINGGMITACQ

-214 KTSMVDSANGIY
+214 KVSMVDNANGIY

-231 TTDFPDVEDTIQN
+231 LNDFPDVEDTIQN

-258 PYKMRDPFNMEYKS
+258 PYKMRDPFNMEYKA
-272 SEREITNRSPYSV
+272 SEREITNRAPYSV
-285 TGVSVMTVAQ
+285 TGVSVLSVSGLTDSVGVITTTA
-295 LVDGIAAAAP
+295 LATN
-305 AAAKQFVTRQ
+305 FTTYQ
-315 TPMMFMPNENDTGFV
+315 TPMTFIPNANDSGFV
-330 LKAIVPAPRG
+330 LSATVPAPVDS
-340 AAVIDKNPVLGF
+340 AAKITKNPVLGF

-362 RGYFYVSLND
+362 RGYFYLTLNNEYTYVADTVSTVIQGPSHQNRNTSRIFKGLVVEGVSGTYTANFAND
-372 ESLRGEADASASIVG
+372 TWWA
-387 TASTM
+387 AST
-392 IFSGVVA
+392 IG
-399 LTARS
+399 
-404 TCNIYNGPMKEG
+404 NG
-416 HSEVLATGFANAA
+416 
-429 NDAWWKAVTIE
+429 D
-440 NGNYIKIPE
+440 YIRIPE

-454 DTQGTGYTQNPLGLQ
+454 DTQGTGFTQNPLGIQ

-477 GAITNTALSR
+477 GAAPNTALAR

-517 VGIEILLNA
+517 VGIEILLTA

-533 KFISPKYDESALKS
+533 KFISANYDESALKS

-598 ISLIG
+598 VSLIG

>member
-1 MSRSSATAQALKRLR
+1 MSKSATAQALKRLR
-16 TEEVAKK
+16 TEEVAQK

-74 APPGVSAAFPSYDVD
+74 APPGVTAAFPSYDVD

-119 MTIGA
+119 VS
-124 KTEADTFEV
+124 V
-133 KLVPDDAP
+133 KASSDGSSYIVQMIPDDAP

-158 DPRVFSYSSSLAS
+158 DPRVFSYSNSLAS

-196 SDMNNGGLITACQ
+196 SDLNNGGLITACQ

-214 KTSMVDSANGIY
+214 KVSMVDNANGIY

-231 TTDFPDVEDTIQN
+231 LNDFPDVEDTIQN

-258 PYKMRDPFNMEYKS
+258 PYKMRDPFNMEYKA
-272 SEREITNRSPYSV
+272 SEREITNRAPYSV
-285 TGVSVMTVAQ
+285 TGVSVLSVATF
-295 LVDGIAAAAP
+295 LNENGILTTTANARM
-305 AAAKQFVTRQ
+305 FTSLQ
-315 TPMMFMPNENDTGFV
+315 TPMTFVPNANDSGFV
-330 LKAIVPAPRG
+330 LSATVPSSADTAG
-340 AAVIDKNPVLGF
+340 NIAKNPVVAF

-362 RGYFYVSLND
+362 RGYFYVSLNN
-372 ESLRGEADASASIVG
+372 EFSAVADK
-387 TASTM
+387 ASTVIQGPSHQNRNTSK
-392 IFSGVVA
+392 IFQGPVVEGNSGVYSAAFVSDDWWA
-399 LTARS
+399 AS
-404 TCNIYNGPMKEG
+404 TIGNG
-416 HSEVLATGFANAA
+416 
-429 NDAWWKAVTIE
+429 D
-440 NGNYIKIPE
+440 YIRIPE

-469 WVSTDVTA
+469 WVSTDVTV
-477 GAITNTALSR
+477 GAAPNTALAR

-517 VGIEILLNA
+517 IGIEILLTA

-598 ISLIG
+598 VSLIG

>member
-1 MSRSSATAQALKRLR
+1 MSKTSATQALKRLR
-16 TEEVAKK
+16 TEEIAQK

-45 DTATASVGVPADKTH
+45 DTATASVGIPADKTH

-74 APPGVSAAFPSYDVD
+74 APPGVTAAFPSYDVD

-119 MTIGA
+119 VSIQANT
-124 KTEADTFEV
+124 ADNSFTV
-133 KLVPDDAP
+133 LMKPDDAP
-141 MKPVGLRTV
+141 MKPAGLRTV

-196 SDMNNGGLITACQ
+196 SDLNNGGLITACQ

-214 KTSMVDSANGIY
+214 KVSMVDSANGIY

-231 TTDFPDVEDTIQN
+231 LNDFPDVEDTIQN

-258 PYKMRDPFNMEYKS
+258 PYKMRDPFNMEYKA

-285 TGVSVMTVAQ
+285 TGVSVITVSGLTDNFGTIKSTAE
-295 LVDGIAAAAP
+295 ATC
-305 AAAKQFVTRQ
+305 FSSYQ
-315 TPMMFMPNENDTGFV
+315 TPMVFVPNSNDTGFV
-330 LKAIVPAPRG
+330 LSAKVPAPNDSAG
-340 AAVIDKNPVLGF
+340 VIADAKSPIVAF

-362 RGYFYVSLND
+362 RGYFYVSLNN
-372 ESLRGEADASASIVG
+372 EFIG
-387 TASTM
+387 TENTNSTIIQSTGYNNRTTSE
-392 IFSGVVA
+392 IFKGPVV
-399 LTARS
+399 
-404 TCNIYNGPMKEG
+404 EG
-416 HSEVLATGFANAA
+416 ISNEHAA
-429 NDAWWKAVTIE
+429 NFATAAWWTNSTIA
-440 NGNYIKIPE
+440 NGDYVKIPE

-454 DTQGTGYTQNPLGLQ
+454 NTQGTGYTQNPLGLQ
-469 WVSTDVTA
+469 WVSTDVTV
-477 GAITNTALSR
+477 GAVPNSALAR

-517 VGIEILLNA
+517 IGIEILLSA

>member
-1 MSRSSATAQALKRLR
+1 MSKSATAQALKRLR
-16 TEEVAKK
+16 TEEVAQK

-74 APPGVSAAFPSYDVD
+74 APPGVTAAFPSYDVD

-119 MTIGA
+119 VSVQASTDGNSY
-124 KTEADTFEV
+124 TV
-133 KLVPDDAP
+133 KMIPDDAP
-141 MKPVGLRTV
+141 MKPVGLRTA

-158 DPRVFSYSSSLAS
+158 DPRVFSYSNSLAS

-196 SDMNNGGLITACQ
+196 SDLNNGGLITACQ

-214 KTSMVDSANGIY
+214 KVSMVDNANGIY

-231 TTDFPDVEDTIQN
+231 LNDFPDVEDTIQN

-258 PYKMRDPFNMEYKS
+258 PYKMRDPFNMEYKA
-272 SEREITNRSPYSV
+272 SEREITNRAPYSV
-285 TGVSVMTVAQ
+285 TGVSVLSVSSLTNSNGVLATSE
-295 LVDGIAAAAP
+295 AATN
-305 AAAKQFVTRQ
+305 FTTYQ
-315 TPMMFMPNENDTGFV
+315 TPMTFVPNANDSGFV
-330 LKAIVPAPRG
+330 LSATVPSPADS
-340 AAVIDKNPVLGF
+340 ADNIAKNPILGF

-362 RGYFYVSLND
+362 RGYFYLTLNN
-372 ESLRGEADASASIVG
+372 EYSEVAD
-387 TASTM
+387 TASTVIQGPSHQKRNVSK
-392 IFSGVVA
+392 IFKGPVVEGISGGY
-399 LTARS
+399 TA
-404 TCNIYNGPMKEG
+404 P
-416 HSEVLATGFANAA
+416 FAN
-429 NDAWWKAVTIE
+429 DTWWSDSTIG
-440 NGNYIKIPE
+440 NGDYIRIPE

-477 GAITNTALSR
+477 GATPNSALAR

-517 VGIEILLNA
+517 VGIEILLSA

>member
-1 MSRSSATAQALKRLR
+1 MSKSATAQALKRLR
-16 TEEVAKK
+16 TEEVAQK

-74 APPGVSAAFPSYDVD
+74 APPGVTAAFPSYDVD

-119 MTIGA
+119 VS
-124 KTEADTFEV
+124 V
-133 KLVPDDAP
+133 KPSSDGKSYTVQMIPDDAP

-158 DPRVFSYSSSLAS
+158 DPRVFSYSNSLAS

-196 SDMNNGGLITACQ
+196 SDLNNGGLITACQ

-214 KTSMVDSANGIY
+214 KVSMVDNANGIY

-231 TTDFPDVEDTIQN
+231 LNDFPDVEDTIQN

-258 PYKMRDPFNMEYKS
+258 PYKMRDPFNMEYKA
-272 SEREITNRSPYSV
+272 SEREITNRAPYSV
-285 TGVSVMTVAQ
+285 TGVSVLSVSSLTTS
-295 LVDGIAAAAP
+295 DGVIATTALATN
-305 AAAKQFVTRQ
+305 FTTLQ
-315 TPMMFMPNENDTGFV
+315 TPMTFTPNTNDSGFV
-330 LKAIVPAPRG
+330 LSATVPAP
-340 AAVIDKNPVLGF
+340 ADSADIITKNPVLGF

-362 RGYFYVSLND
+362 RGYFYLTLNNEYSWVTDTVSTVIQGPSHQN
-372 ESLRGEADASASIVG
+372 
-387 TASTM
+387 
-392 IFSGVVA
+392 
-399 LTARS
+399 
-404 TCNIYNGPMKEG
+404 CNISKIFKGPVVEG
-416 HSEVLATGFANAA
+416 LSGTYTQNFAT
-429 NDAWWKAVTIE
+429 DTWWTNSTI
-440 NGNYIKIPE
+440 GNNYYIRIPE

-469 WVSTDVTA
+469 WVSTDVTV
-477 GAITNTALSR
+477 GATPNSALAR

-517 VGIEILLNA
+517 IGIEILLNA

-598 ISLIG
+598 VSLIG

>member
-1 MSRSSATAQALKRLR
+1 MSKTSVTQALKRLR
-16 TEEVAKK
+16 TEEVAQK

-45 DTATASVGVPADKTH
+45 DTATASVGIPADKTH

-74 APPGVSAAFPSYDVD
+74 APPGVTAAFPSYDVD

-119 MTIGA
+119 VSIQA
-124 KTEADTFEV
+124 NAADNSFTV
-133 KLVPDDAP
+133 LMKPDDAP

-196 SDMNNGGLITACQ
+196 SDLNNGGLITACQ

-214 KTSMVDSANGIY
+214 KVSMVDSANGIY

-231 TTDFPDVEDTIQN
+231 LNDFPDVEDTIQN

-258 PYKMRDPFNMEYKS
+258 PYKMRDPFNMEYKA

-285 TGVSVMTVAQ
+285 TGVSVITVSGLTDNLGTIKSTAE
-295 LVDGIAAAAP
+295 ATY
-305 AAAKQFVTRQ
+305 FSSYQ
-315 TPMMFMPNENDTGFV
+315 TPMTFVPNANDTGFV
-330 LKAIVPAPRG
+330 LSAKVPAPTDSAG
-340 AAVIDKNPVLGF
+340 KIDDAKSPVVAF

-362 RGYFYVSLND
+362 RGYFYISLNN
-372 ESLRGEADASASIVG
+372 EFLGTENTNSTIIQSTGHNYRVTSEIFKGPVTEGLSGEHAA
-387 TASTM
+387 
-392 IFSGVVA
+392 
-399 LTARS
+399 
-404 TCNIYNGPMKEG
+404 N
-416 HSEVLATGFANAA
+416 FANAA
-429 NDAWWKAVTIE
+429 WWTNSTIA
-440 NGNYIKIPE
+440 NGDYIRIPE

-454 DTQGTGYTQNPLGLQ
+454 NTQGTGYTQNPLGLQ
-469 WVSTDVTA
+469 WESTDVTV
-477 GAITNTALSR
+477 GAVPNSALAR

-517 VGIEILLNA
+517 IGIEILLSA

>member
-1 MSRSSATAQALKRLR
+1 MSKTSATTQALKRLR

-45 DTATASVGVPADKTH
+45 DTATASVGIPADKTH

-74 APPGVSAAFPSYDVD
+74 APPGVTAAFPSYDVD

-110 DLSQVGSFQ
+110 DLSQVGTFQVSVKASTDGNSFAIAL
-119 MTIGA
+119 T
-124 KTEADTFEV
+124 
-133 KLVPDDAP
+133 PDDAP

-158 DPRVFSYSSSLAS
+158 DPRVFSYSNSLAS

-196 SDMNNGGLITACQ
+196 SDLNNGGLITACQ

-214 KTSMVDSANGIY
+214 KVSMVDSANGVY

-231 TTDFPDVEDTIQN
+231 LNDFPDVEDTIQN

-258 PYKMRDPFNMEYKS
+258 PYKMRDPFNMEYKA

-285 TGVSVMTVAQ
+285 TGVSVLSVLSLTNNNGVKKSTAE
-295 LVDGIAAAAP
+295 ASN
-305 AAAKQFVTRQ
+305 FVTYQ
-315 TPMMFMPNENDTGFV
+315 TPMTFVPNANDTGFV
-330 LKAIVPAPRG
+330 LSATVPAPEDADG
-340 AAVIDKNPVLGF
+340 KIPKNPVVAF

-362 RGYFYVSLND
+362 RGYFYVSLNNQFT
-372 ESLRGEADASASIVG
+372 G
-387 TASTM
+387 TAN
-392 IFSGVVA
+392 V
-399 LTARS
+399 RS
-404 TCNIYNGPMKEG
+404 TVVKGVAGAVCNTSEIFKGPVKEG
-416 HSEVLATGFANAA
+416 ISGLHQVNFANE
-429 NDAWWKAVTIE
+429 NWWKDSNIG
-440 NGNYIKIPE
+440 NGYYIIIPE

-454 DTQGTGYTQNPLGLQ
+454 NTQGTGYTQNPTGLQ
-469 WVSTDVTA
+469 WESTDVTV
-477 GAITNTALSR
+477 GATPNSALSR

-517 VGIEILLNA
+517 IGIEILLNA

>member
-1 MSRSSATAQALKRLR
+1 MSKSATAQALKRFR
-16 TEEVAKK
+16 TEEIAQK

-45 DTATASVGVPADKTH
+45 DTTTASVGVPADKTH

-74 APPGVSAAFPSYDVD
+74 APPGVTAAFPSYDVD

-119 MTIGA
+119 ISVKA
-124 KTEADTFEV
+124 NADNSAYTV
-133 KLVPDDAP
+133 QLKPDDAP
-141 MKPVGLRTV
+141 IKPVGLRTV

-158 DPRVFSYSSSLAS
+158 DPRVFSYSNSLAS

-196 SDMNNGGLITACQ
+196 SDLNNGGLITACQ

-214 KTSMVDSANGIY
+214 KVSMVDGTNGVY

-231 TTDFPDVEDTIQN
+231 LNDFPDVEDTIQN

-258 PYKMRDPFNMEYKS
+258 PYKMRDPFNMEYKA
-272 SEREITNRSPYSV
+272 SEREITNRAPYSV
-285 TGVSVMTVAQ
+285 TGVSVLSVSKLTNSRGNITTTA
-295 LVDGIAAAAP
+295 LATN
-305 AAAKQFVTRQ
+305 FTTFQ
-315 TPMMFMPNENDTGFV
+315 TPMSFVPNANDTGFV
-330 LKAIVPAPRG
+330 LSATVPAPVDS
-340 AAVIDKNPVLGF
+340 ANNLDKNPVLGF

-362 RGYFYVSLND
+362 RGYFYLTLNNEYSWITD
-372 ESLRGEADASASIVG
+372 I
-387 TASTM
+387 ASTVVQGPAHQNINISK
-392 IFSGVVA
+392 IFKGPVVEGVSGTYA
-399 LTARS
+399 QNFATDEWWAAS
-404 TCNIYNGPMKEG
+404 TIG
-416 HSEVLATGFANAA
+416 
-429 NDAWWKAVTIE
+429 D
-440 NGNYIKIPE
+440 GNYIKIPE

-477 GAITNTALSR
+477 GATPNSALAR

-517 VGIEILLNA
+517 IGIEILLNA

>member
-1 MSRSSATAQALKRLR
+1 MSKSATAQALKRLR
-16 TEEVAKK
+16 TEEVAQK

-119 MTIGA
+119 VSVQASQNGNSYTI
-124 KTEADTFEV
+124 KMF
-133 KLVPDDAP
+133 PDDAP

-158 DPRVFSYSSSLAS
+158 DPRVFSYSNSLAS

-196 SDMNNGGLITACQ
+196 SDLNNGGLITACQ

-214 KTSMVDSANGIY
+214 KVSMVDNANGIY

-231 TTDFPDVEDTIQN
+231 LNDFPDVEDTIQN

-258 PYKMRDPFNMEYKS
+258 PYKMRDPFNMEYKA
-272 SEREITNRSPYSV
+272 SEREITNRAPYSV
-285 TGVSVMTVAQ
+285 TGVSVLSVSGLTNSAGVI
-295 LVDGIAAAAP
+295 VTTAAATN
-305 AAAKQFVTRQ
+305 FTTYQ
-315 TPMMFMPNENDTGFV
+315 TPMTFIPNANDSGFV
-330 LKAIVPAPRG
+330 LSATVPAPVDS
-340 AAVIDKNPVLGF
+340 ADKITKNPVLGF

-362 RGYFYVSLND
+362 RGYFYLTLNNEYSYVADTVSTVIQGPSHQNRNTSKIFKGLVV
-372 ESLRGEADASASIVG
+372 EGVSG
-387 TASTM
+387 TY
-392 IFSGVVA
+392 
-399 LTARS
+399 TA
-404 TCNIYNGPMKEG
+404 N
-416 HSEVLATGFANAA
+416 FAN
-429 NDAWWKAVTIE
+429 DTWWTDSTI
-440 NGNYIKIPE
+440 GHGDYIRIPE

-454 DTQGTGYTQNPLGLQ
+454 DTQGTGYTQNPLGIQ

-477 GAITNTALSR
+477 GAAPNTALAR

-517 VGIEILLNA
+517 VGIEILLTS

-598 ISLIG
+598 VSLIG

>member
-1 MSRSSATAQALKRLR
+1 MSKSATAQALKRLR
-16 TEEVAKK
+16 TEEVAQK

-74 APPGVSAAFPSYDVD
+74 APPGVTAAFPSYDVD

-119 MTIGA
+119 VSIQASTDGNSYA
-124 KTEADTFEV
+124 V
-133 KLVPDDAP
+133 KMIPDDAP

-158 DPRVFSYSSSLAS
+158 DPRVFSYSNSLAS

-196 SDMNNGGLITACQ
+196 SDLNNGGLITACQ

-214 KTSMVDSANGIY
+214 KVSMVDNANGIY

-231 TTDFPDVEDTIQN
+231 LNDFPDVEDTIQN

-258 PYKMRDPFNMEYKS
+258 PYKMRDPFNMEYKA
-272 SEREITNRSPYSV
+272 SEREITNRAPYSV
-285 TGVSVMTVAQ
+285 TGVSVLSVSGLTDSAGVLATT
-295 LVDGIAAAAP
+295 AAATN
-305 AAAKQFVTRQ
+305 FTTYQ
-315 TPMMFMPNENDTGFV
+315 TPMTFIPNANDSGFV
-330 LKAIVPAPRG
+330 LSATVPAPNDSAG
-340 AAVIDKNPVLGF
+340 KITKNPVLGF

-362 RGYFYVSLND
+362 RGYFYLTLNNEYSYVVDTVSTVIQGPSHQNRNTSKIFKGLVVEGVSGTYTANFAND
-372 ESLRGEADASASIVG
+372 TWW
-387 TASTM
+387 TAST
-392 IFSGVVA
+392 IG
-399 LTARS
+399 
-404 TCNIYNGPMKEG
+404 NG
-416 HSEVLATGFANAA
+416 
-429 NDAWWKAVTIE
+429 D
-440 NGNYIKIPE
+440 YIRIPE

-454 DTQGTGYTQNPLGLQ
+454 DTQGTGYTQNPLGIQ

-477 GAITNTALSR
+477 GAAPNTALAR

-598 ISLIG
+598 VSLIG

>member
-1 MSRSSATAQALKRLR
+1 MSKSATAQALKRLR
-16 TEEVAKK
+16 TEEIAQK

-45 DTATASVGVPADKTH
+45 DTATASVGIPADKTH

-74 APPGVSAAFPSYDVD
+74 APPGVTAAFPSYDVD

-119 MTIGA
+119 VDV
-124 KTEADTFEV
+124 EASQDGNSFTV
-133 KLVPDDAP
+133 LMKADDAP

-196 SDMNNGGLITACQ
+196 SDLNNGGLITACQ

-214 KTSMVDSANGIY
+214 KVSMVDSANGIY

-231 TTDFPDVEDTIQN
+231 LNDFPDVEDTIQN

-258 PYKMRDPFNMEYKS
+258 PYKMRDPFNMEYKA

-285 TGVSVMTVAQ
+285 TGVSVLSISRVTDKHGTINA
-295 LVDGIAAAAP
+295 IADATNFIA
-305 AAAKQFVTRQ
+305 TQ
-315 TPMMFMPNENDTGFV
+315 TPMSFIPNANDTGFV
-330 LKAIVPAPRG
+330 LSATVSAPVDSAG
-340 AAVIDKNPVLGF
+340 KIADAKSPVVAF

-362 RGYFYVSLND
+362 RGYFYVSLNNQF
-372 ESLRGEADASASIVG
+372 VG
-387 TASTM
+387 TAQAYSKVVEGIGNTPRETSC
-392 IFSGVVA
+392 IFQGPVEEGLSGTYSVK
-399 LTARS
+399 
-404 TCNIYNGPMKEG
+404 P
-416 HSEVLATGFANAA
+416 FANADWWTNSTIGK
-429 NDAWWKAVTIE
+429 ND
-440 NGNYIKIPE
+440 YIKIPE

-454 DTQGTGYTQNPLGLQ
+454 NTQGTGYTQNPLGLQ
-469 WVSTDVTA
+469 WESTDVTA
-477 GAITNTALSR
+477 GAAPNTALAR

>member
-1 MSRSSATAQALKRLR
+1 MSKASATQALKRLR

-45 DTATASVGVPADKTH
+45 DTATASVGIPADKTH

-74 APPGVSAAFPSYDVD
+74 APPGVTAAFPSYDVD

-110 DLSQVGSFQ
+110 DLSQVGTFQ
-119 MTIGA
+119 VS
-124 KTEADTFEV
+124 V
-133 KLVPDDAP
+133 KYNAAGSTYTVQIAPDNAP
-141 MKPVGLRTV
+141 RKPVGLRTV

-158 DPRVFSYSSSLAS
+158 DPRVFSYSNSLAS

-196 SDMNNGGLITACQ
+196 SDLNNGGLITACQ

-214 KTSMVDSANGIY
+214 KVSMVDSANGVY

-231 TTDFPDVEDTIQN
+231 LNDFPDVEDTIQN

-258 PYKMRDPFNMEYKS
+258 PYKMRDPFNMEYKA

-285 TGVSVMTVAQ
+285 TGVSILSITTLTDDKGVAK
-295 LVDGIAAAAP
+295 ATAEATN
-305 AAAKQFVTRQ
+305 FVTYQ
-315 TPMMFMPNENDTGFV
+315 TPMTFVPNANDTGFV
-330 LKAIVPAPRG
+330 LSATVPAPKDS
-340 AAVIDKNPVLGF
+340 AAVIPKNPVVAF

-362 RGYFYVSLND
+362 RGYFYVSLNNQF
-372 ESLRGEADASASIVG
+372 IG
-387 TASTM
+387 TANVKSTVVGGAAGILRDTSE
-392 IFSGVVA
+392 IF
-399 LTARS
+399 
-404 TCNIYNGPMKEG
+404 NGPVKEG
-416 HSEVLATGFANAA
+416 ISGTYKTKNFAT
-429 NDAWWKAVTIE
+429 NDWWAKSSIGD
-440 NGNYIKIPE
+440 GNYIRIPE

-454 DTQGTGYTQNPLGLQ
+454 NTQGTGYTQNPLGIQ
-469 WVSTDVTA
+469 WESTDVTIGA
-477 GAITNTALSR
+477 GLNTALAR

-517 VGIEILLNA
+517 IGIEILLSA

>member
-1 MSRSSATAQALKRLR
+1 MSKSATAQALKRLR
-16 TEEVAKK
+16 TEEIAQK

-74 APPGVSAAFPSYDVD
+74 APPGVTAAFPSYDVD

-119 MTIGA
+119 VDIKA
-124 KTEADTFEV
+124 SSDNASYIV
-133 KLVPDDAP
+133 KLLPDDAP

-158 DPRVFSYSSSLAS
+158 DPRVFSYSNSLAS

-196 SDMNNGGLITACQ
+196 SDLNNGGLITACQ

-214 KTSMVDSANGIY
+214 KVSMVDNANGIY

-231 TTDFPDVEDTIQN
+231 LNDFPDVEDTIQN

-258 PYKMRDPFNMEYKS
+258 PYKMRDPFNMEYKA

-285 TGVSVMTVAQ
+285 TGVSVLSVFSLTNSNGVLATT
-295 LVDGIAAAAP
+295 AAATN
-305 AAAKQFVTRQ
+305 FITTQ
-315 TPMMFMPNENDTGFV
+315 TPMNFVPNANDTGFV
-330 LKAIVPAPRG
+330 LSASVPTPKDSAGYVAGTP
-340 AAVIDKNPVLGF
+340 NPVLGF

-362 RGYFYVSLND
+362 RGYFYVTLNNQF
-372 ESLRGEADASASIVG
+372 SWIAD
-387 TASTM
+387 TASTVIQGPSHQNRNVSK
-392 IFSGVVA
+392 IFKGPVVEGISG
-399 LTARS
+399 LYT
-404 TCNIYNGPMKEG
+404 G
-416 HSEVLATGFANAA
+416 GFAKA
-429 NDAWWKAVTIE
+429 DWWTASTIT
-440 NGNYIKIPE
+440 NNSYIRIPL

-469 WVSTDVTA
+469 WVSSDVTI
-477 GAITNTALSR
+477 GAIPNSALAR

-517 VGIEILLNA
+517 IGIEILLSA

>member
-1 MSRSSATAQALKRLR
+1 MSKSATAQALKRLR
-16 TEEVAKK
+16 TEEVAQK

-74 APPGVSAAFPSYDVD
+74 APPGVTAAFPSYDVD

-119 MTIGA
+119 VAVQASQDGSSYT
-124 KTEADTFEV
+124 V
-133 KLVPDDAP
+133 KMIPDDAP

-158 DPRVFSYSSSLAS
+158 DPRVFSYSNSLAS

-196 SDMNNGGLITACQ
+196 SDLNNGGLITACQ

-214 KTSMVDSANGIY
+214 KVSMVDNANGIY

-231 TTDFPDVEDTIQN
+231 LNDFPDVEDTIQN

-258 PYKMRDPFNMEYKS
+258 PYKMRDPFNMEYKA
-272 SEREITNRSPYSV
+272 SEREITNRAPYSV
-285 TGVSVMTVAQ
+285 TGVSVLTVSGLTNSEGVLATT
-295 LVDGIAAAAP
+295 AAATN
-305 AAAKQFVTRQ
+305 FTTYQ
-315 TPMMFMPNENDTGFV
+315 TPMTFIPNANDSGFV
-330 LKAIVPAPRG
+330 LSATVPAPADSAG
-340 AAVIDKNPVLGF
+340 KIEKNPVLGF

-362 RGYFYVSLND
+362 RGYFYLTLNNEYSYVVDTVSTVIQGSSHQNRNTSKIFKGLVVEGVSGTYTANFAND
-372 ESLRGEADASASIVG
+372 TWWA
-387 TASTM
+387 AST
-392 IFSGVVA
+392 IG
-399 LTARS
+399 
-404 TCNIYNGPMKEG
+404 NG
-416 HSEVLATGFANAA
+416 
-429 NDAWWKAVTIE
+429 D
-440 NGNYIKIPE
+440 YIRIPE

-454 DTQGTGYTQNPLGLQ
+454 DTQGTGYTQNPLGIQ
-469 WVSTDVTA
+469 WVSTDVTV
-477 GAITNTALSR
+477 GAAPNTALAR

-517 VGIEILLNA
+517 VGIEILLTA

-598 ISLIG
+598 VSLIG

>member
-1 MSRSSATAQALKRLR
+1 MSKSATAQALKRLR
-16 TEEVAKK
+16 TEEIAQK

-45 DTATASVGVPADKTH
+45 DTAMASVGVPADKTH

-74 APPGVSAAFPSYDVD
+74 APPGVTAAFPSYDVD

-110 DLSQVGSFQ
+110 DLSQVGTFQ
-119 MTIGA
+119 VSVQA
-124 KTEADTFEV
+124 SADGNSYTV
-133 KLVPDDAP
+133 KMIADDAP

-158 DPRVFSYSSSLAS
+158 DPRVFSYSNSLAS

-183 KLTYGGALVIPTC
+183 KLSYGGALVIPTC
-196 SDMNNGGLITACQ
+196 SDLNNGGLITACQ

-214 KTSMVDSANGIY
+214 KVSMVDGANGIY

-231 TTDFPDVEDTIQN
+231 INDFPDVEDTIQN

-258 PYKMRDPFNMEYKS
+258 PYKMRDPFNMEYKA

-285 TGVSVMTVAQ
+285 TGVSVISVNGLTNNTGVLATAATAVA
-295 LVDGIAAAAP
+295 
-305 AAAKQFVTRQ
+305 FTTFQ
-315 TPMMFMPNENDTGFV
+315 TPMSFVPNANDSGFV
-330 LKAIVPAPRG
+330 LSATIPAPKDSAG
-340 AAVIDKNPVLGF
+340 KVAKNPTLGF

-362 RGYFYVSLND
+362 RGYFYLTLNN
-372 ESLRGEADASASIVG
+372 EFTAVADTDSTVIQGPAHKNIKTSKIFQGPVVEGLSGAYSAAFVNDNWWI
-387 TASTM
+387 AST
-392 IFSGVVA
+392 IG
-399 LTARS
+399 
-404 TCNIYNGPMKEG
+404 NGY
-416 HSEVLATGFANAA
+416 
-429 NDAWWKAVTIE
+429 
-440 NGNYIKIPE
+440 YIRIPE

-477 GAITNTALSR
+477 GAVPNSALAR

-517 VGIEILLNA
+517 VGIEILLSA

>member
-1 MSRSSATAQALKRLR
+1 MSKTNTTQALKRLR

-45 DTATASVGVPADKTH
+45 DTATASVGIPADKTH

-74 APPGVSAAFPSYDVD
+74 APPGVTAAFPSYDVD

-110 DLSQVGSFQ
+110 DLSQVGTFQ
-119 MTIGA
+119 VAIQASTDGHSYTVML
-124 KTEADTFEV
+124 K
-133 KLVPDDAP
+133 PDDAP

-196 SDMNNGGLITACQ
+196 SDLNNGGLITACQ

-214 KTSMVDSANGIY
+214 KVSMVDSANGIY

-231 TTDFPDVEDTIQN
+231 INDFPDVEDTIQN

-258 PYKMRDPFNMEYKS
+258 PYKMRDPFNMEYKA

-285 TGVSVMTVAQ
+285 TGVSVLSVNR
-295 LVDGIAAAAP
+295 LSDGGGLPATTAAATN
-305 AAAKQFVTRQ
+305 FVTYQ
-315 TPMMFMPNENDTGFV
+315 TPMAFVPNANDTGFV
-330 LKAIVPAPRG
+330 LSATVPAP
-340 AAVIDKNPVLGF
+340 VDSTVEITKNPVVAF

-362 RGYFYVSLND
+362 RGYFYVSLNNQFIGT
-372 ESLRGEADASASIVG
+372 ENKTSTVVRGIADTPRTTSEIFKGPVEEGVSG
-387 TASTM
+387 KYTANFATDDWWEDST
-392 IFSGVVA
+392 IG
-399 LTARS
+399 
-404 TCNIYNGPMKEG
+404 NG
-416 HSEVLATGFANAA
+416 
-429 NDAWWKAVTIE
+429 D
-440 NGNYIKIPE
+440 YIKIPE

-454 DTQGTGYTQNPLGLQ
+454 NTQGTGYTQNPLGLQ
-469 WVSTDVTA
+469 WESSDVTA
-477 GAITNTALSR
+477 GATSNSALSR

-517 VGIEILLNA
+517 IGIEILLSA

>member
-1 MSRSSATAQALKRLR
+1 MSKSATAQTLKRLR
-16 TEEVAKK
+16 TEEIAQK

-45 DTATASVGVPADKTH
+45 DTTTASVGVPADKTH

-74 APPGVSAAFPSYDVD
+74 APPGVTAAFPSYDVD

-119 MTIGA
+119 ISVKA
-124 KTEADTFEV
+124 NADNSAYTV
-133 KLVPDDAP
+133 QLKPDDAP
-141 MKPVGLRTV
+141 IKPVGLRTV

-158 DPRVFSYSSSLAS
+158 DPRVFSYSNSLAS

-196 SDMNNGGLITACQ
+196 SDLNNGGLITACQ

-214 KTSMVDSANGIY
+214 KVSMVDGTNGVY

-231 TTDFPDVEDTIQN
+231 LNDFPDVEDTIQN

-258 PYKMRDPFNMEYKS
+258 PYKMRDPFNMEYKA
-272 SEREITNRSPYSV
+272 SEREITNRAPYSV
-285 TGVSVMTVAQ
+285 TGVSVLSVSKLTNSRGNITTTA
-295 LVDGIAAAAP
+295 LATN
-305 AAAKQFVTRQ
+305 FTTFQ
-315 TPMMFMPNENDTGFV
+315 TPMSFVPNANDTGFV
-330 LKAIVPAPRG
+330 LSATVPAPVDS
-340 AAVIDKNPVLGF
+340 ANNLDKNPVLGF

-362 RGYFYVSLND
+362 RGYFYLTLNNEYSWITD
-372 ESLRGEADASASIVG
+372 I
-387 TASTM
+387 ASTVIQGPAHQNINISK
-392 IFSGVVA
+392 IFKGPVVEGVSGTYA
-399 LTARS
+399 QNFATDEWWAAS
-404 TCNIYNGPMKEG
+404 TIG
-416 HSEVLATGFANAA
+416 
-429 NDAWWKAVTIE
+429 D
-440 NGNYIKIPE
+440 GNYIKIPE

-477 GAITNTALSR
+477 GATPNSALAR

-517 VGIEILLNA
+517 IGIEILLNA

>member
-1 MSRSSATAQALKRLR
+1 MSKTSATAQALKRLR
-16 TEEVAKK
+16 TEEVAQK

-45 DTATASVGVPADKTH
+45 DTATASVGIPADKTH

-74 APPGVSAAFPSYDVD
+74 APPGVTAAFPSYDVD

-110 DLSQVGSFQ
+110 DLSKVGSFQ
-119 MTIGA
+119 VSVQA
-124 KTEADTFEV
+124 NAADNSFTV
-133 KLVPDDAP
+133 LMKPDDAP
-141 MKPVGLRTV
+141 MKPVGLRTA

-196 SDMNNGGLITACQ
+196 SDLNNGGLITACQ

-214 KTSMVDSANGIY
+214 KVSMVDSANGIY

-231 TTDFPDVEDTIQN
+231 LNDFPDVEDTIQN

-258 PYKMRDPFNMEYKS
+258 PYKMRDPFNMEYKA

-285 TGVSVMTVAQ
+285 TGVSIITVGGLTDSNGA
-295 LVDGIAAAAP
+295 IKATAEATH
-305 AAAKQFVTRQ
+305 FSSYQ
-315 TPMMFMPNENDTGFV
+315 TPMAFVPNANDTGFV
-330 LKAIVPAPRG
+330 LSAKVPAPTDSAG
-340 AAVIDKNPVLGF
+340 KIADAKSPIVAF

-362 RGYFYVSLND
+362 RGYFYVSLNN
-372 ESLRGEADASASIVG
+372 EFLGTSNTTSLLIQDSAHKGRTTSE
-387 TASTM
+387 
-392 IFSGVVA
+392 IFKGPVVEGLSGVHIKNFA
-399 LTARS
+399 TA
-404 TCNIYNGPMKEG
+404 
-416 HSEVLATGFANAA
+416 
-429 NDAWWKAVTIE
+429 AWWTNSTIA
-440 NGNYIKIPE
+440 NGNYIRIPE

-454 DTQGTGYTQNPLGLQ
+454 NTQGTGYTQNPLGLQ
-469 WVSTDVTA
+469 WESTDITV
-477 GAITNTALSR
+477 GAVSNSALAR

-517 VGIEILLNA
+517 IGIEILLSA

>member
-119 MTIGA
+119 VAITA
-124 KTEADTFEV
+124 ADADKHSYTV
-133 KLVPDDAP
+133 TLSPDDAP

-214 KTSMVDSANGIY
+214 KVSMVDSANGIY

-231 TTDFPDVEDTIQN
+231 VNDFPDVEDTIQN

-258 PYKMRDPFNMEYKS
+258 PYKMRDPFNMEYKA

-285 TGVSVMTVAQ
+285 TAVSVLSVVSLTNARGLLAKANAAVAFTTQ
-295 LVDGIAAAAP
+295 
-305 AAAKQFVTRQ
+305 Q
-315 TPMMFMPNENDTGFV
+315 TPMIFTPNANDTGFTLTATV
-330 LKAIVPAPRG
+330 ATPTDEDGYVANTP
-340 AAVIDKNPVLGF
+340 NPVLGF

-362 RGYFYVSLND
+362 RGYFYVTLNN
-372 ESLRGEADASASIVG
+372 EFADVDDALSTVIKSTGHQDRITSKYFNGPIVEGISGIHAANFASA
-387 TASTM
+387 TWWANST
-392 IFSGVVA
+392 VA
-399 LTARS
+399 
-404 TCNIYNGPMKEG
+404 NGDY
-416 HSEVLATGFANAA
+416 V
-429 NDAWWKAVTIE
+429 
-440 NGNYIKIPE
+440 KIPE

-454 DTQGTGYTQNPLGLQ
+454 NTQGAGYTQNPLGLQ
-469 WVSTDVTA
+469 WVSTDVTV
-477 GAITNTALSR
+477 GASVNTALSR

-517 VGIEILLNA
+517 IGIEILLNA